1 MHCPFNPFINEVH
14 NDIYLN
20 DEKQLM
26 NKIFSDLVK
35 VTDGELHGQI
45 MDVLKIFKYMQLPVH
60 DAFQTY
66 FYKW

>member
-45 MDVLKIFKYMQLPVH
+45 V
-60 DAFQTY
+60 
-66 FYKW
+66 

>member
-14 NDIYLN
+14 KDIYLN

-45 MDVLKIFKYMQLPVH
+45 MDVLKILKNMQLPVH
-60 DAFQTY
+60 DACKT
-66 FYKW
+66 